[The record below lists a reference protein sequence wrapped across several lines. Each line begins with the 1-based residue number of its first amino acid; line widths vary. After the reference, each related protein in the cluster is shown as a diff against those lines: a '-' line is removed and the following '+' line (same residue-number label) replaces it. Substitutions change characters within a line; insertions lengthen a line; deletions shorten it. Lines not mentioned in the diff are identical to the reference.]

1 VPVAL
6 RVAEYEVRQRLAD
19 LGVDLPLLNR
29 VIEAGWLAQESCT
42 PDDPLGY
49 PGIHRW
55 GVMTRTLRQLL
66 RPRGWASSDDGH
78 LAVALAPDNSIAICV
93 STGDSATGHVDG
105 SPSTKYPKGS
115 ATAIAVEVNR
125 FQIDMFSTQAGGEEN
140 ASSEGPLTW
149 ILLSHMADG
158 VVSCELSLPSDMGPD
173 GRVNTWSE
181 RILLPRITLGQ
192 LRSNIET
199 EFTPEVDIE
208 IPRRN

>member
-1 VPVAL
+1 MPVAL

-55 GVMTRTLRQLL
+55 GVMTRALRQLL
-66 RPRGWASSDDGH
+66 RPRGWTSSDDGH
-78 LAVALAPDNSIAICV
+78 LAVALAPDNSVAICV
-93 STGDSATGHVDG
+93 STGDSTTGHADG

-125 FQIDMFSTQAGGEEN
+125 FQIDMFNPHAIRDGATAL
-140 ASSEGPLTW
+140 EGPMTW
-149 ILLSHMADG
+149 ILLSHMAAG
-158 VVSCELSLPSDMGPD
+158 VVSCELSLPSDMGAD

-192 LRSNIET
+192 SRSNIET